1 MSVGATRIEWGGWIE
16 IGAVK
21 SGGLKG
27 FGLLPAVAPE
37 GLVSGVWSEP
47 GPRGVTNFG
56 PDGRS
61 SGHDSQGP

>member
-21 SGGLKG
+21 SCGLKR

-37 GLVSGVWSEP
+37 GLVSGVRSEP
-47 GPRGVTNFG
+47 GTGWGTNFW
-56 PDGRS
+56 PDVRP
-61 SGHDSQGP
+61 SGDDSQEL